1 MKYVNF
7 KHFRS
12 LTSKQESI
20 TFLNLSMQIKKKKNS
35 IQSTKK
41 KKVKKKD
48 YKK

>member
-7 KHFRS
+7 KHFKS

-20 TFLNLSMQIKKKKNS
+20 TFLNLSMQIKKKK
-35 IQSTKK
+35 IQFNQQK